1 MNYAIVDKNSNRLIA
16 IVDELLKDFFVTKFP
31 IFGVVEIGSVGT
43 STLSTEKGTVNTI
56 SVQPKGTIL
65 SKECYHMISTFYL
78 DEIESIE
85 EAYRLINR

>member
-1 MNYAIVDKNSNRLIA
+1 MNYAIVDKNSNRLVA
-16 IVDELLKDFFVTKFP
+16 IVDETLKGFFETKFP
-31 IFGVVEIGSVGT
+31 IFGIVEIGSVGT

-65 SKECYHMISTFYL
+65 SRDCYHMISNFYL

-85 EAYRLINR
+85 EAYELIKR

>member
-16 IVDELLKDFFVTKFP
+16 IVDESLRDYFVNQMP
-31 IFGVVEIGSVGT
+31 IFGIVEIESVGT
-43 STLSTEKGTVNTI
+43 STLSTKKGTVNTI

-65 SKECYHMISTFYL
+65 SKDCYHMIKNFYL
-78 DEIESIE
+78 DEIDSIE